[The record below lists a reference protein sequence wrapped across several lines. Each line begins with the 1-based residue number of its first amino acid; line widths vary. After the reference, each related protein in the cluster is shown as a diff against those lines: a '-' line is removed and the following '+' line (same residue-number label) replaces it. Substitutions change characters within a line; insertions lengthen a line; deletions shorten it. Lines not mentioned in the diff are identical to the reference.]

1 MVIEAEQ
8 SLRGHGVTMFSMFSM
23 LEDEIRLPTENKNGR
38 YAVCHL
44 HRSVI
49 QLNMARIVRIS
60 LLSPSAYAG
69 SRSETLTRPQKP
81 NHHRA

>member
-1 MVIEAEQ
+1 MVIGAEQ

-38 YAVCHL
+38 YAVYHL

-49 QLNMARIVRIS
+49 QPAEYGEDRTDLVAFPICLRRVS
-60 LLSPSAYAG
+60 L
-69 SRSETLTRPQKP
+69 
-81 NHHRA
+81 